1 MRKLFQWHRG
11 GLKETLETQVE
22 VKDFAEIETIVAK
35 HCEDIHMPNVYRNL
49 STSYAYDDS
58 DRLGE
63 EWMETYY
70 VMGDVLGEGRH
81 VLGYCNFPKE

>member
-11 GLKETLETQVE
+11 GLKESIETQVE
-22 VKDFAEIETIVAK
+22 VTSFADIESIVAR
-35 HCEDIHMPNVYRNL
+35 HCEDIGMPNVYYDI
-49 STSYAYDDS
+49 STEYAYDDS

-63 EWMETYY
+63 NWKETYY
-70 VMGDVLGEGRH
+70 VKAEVRGEGRC

>member
-11 GLKETLETQVE
+11 GLKEALETQVE
-22 VKDFAEIETIVAK
+22 VKDFTEIEAIVAK
-35 HCEDIHMPNVYRNL
+35 HCEDIHMPNVYYNL
-49 STSYAYDDS
+49 STKYAYDDS
-58 DRLGE
+58 DRQGGE
-63 EWMETYY
+63 WKETYY